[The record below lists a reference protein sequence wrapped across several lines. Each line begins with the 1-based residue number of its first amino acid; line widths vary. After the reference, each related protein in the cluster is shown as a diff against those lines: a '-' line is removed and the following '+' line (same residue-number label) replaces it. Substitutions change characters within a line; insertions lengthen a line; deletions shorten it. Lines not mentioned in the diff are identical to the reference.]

1 MLTMAPAL
9 ITPPEMITSFFEKML
24 TMAPRCISVPADIST
39 SELASKVVSESH
51 EKTKSPKDLLR
62 SIDFPILM
70 LLANIYIFFL
80 NICHFVAIMGKNKE
94 YYCENKA

>member
-1 MLTMAPAL
+1 MAPAL

-39 SELASKVVSESH
+39 SELASKVVSES
-51 EKTKSPKDLLR
+51 
-62 SIDFPILM
+62 PILM
-70 LLANIYIFFL
+70 LLANIYLFPEYLPFCSH
-80 NICHFVAIMGKNKE
+80 NGKNKE

>member
-70 LLANIYIFFL
+70 LLANIYLFPEYLPFCSH
-80 NICHFVAIMGKNKE
+80 NGKNKE

>member
-1 MLTMAPAL
+1 MAPAL

-51 EKTKSPKDLLR
+51 EKTKSPKDLVR

-70 LLANIYIFFL
+70 LLANIYLFPEYLPFCSH
-80 NICHFVAIMGKNKE
+80 NGKK
-94 YYCENKA
+94 